1 MLLLNIKIPFQFVTQ
16 ILNFKIT
23 EPLLR
28 RLLAC
33 KVDSWSQSV
42 IDYQRGRKEDG
53 SFWPFT
59 RLSPPST
66 TSIKVW
72 PRAEKILSAPDW
84 LVVIKHSKEFAFVVV
99 KSGRLGCFENKRS
112 IFTGGL
118 GRPCD
123 VIDSQVTKVLTRLT
137 VDTRTPTSHCWFQQE
152 SRCYWF
158 TDTPMKLWIQ

>member
-1 MLLLNIKIPFQFVTQ
+1 MTQ

-72 PRAEKILSAPDW
+72 PRAEKILSNSDW
-84 LVVIKHSKEFAFVVV
+84 LVVIKHSKEFAFVLL
-99 KSGRLGCFENKRS
+99 KIGRGSGVLKTNGQFSRRLGWTSMRRCNWQSGDKSSNEIDVRTLSKPLLISPRMWLEPNQGAVCTPG
-112 IFTGGL
+112 IFCPLALCAT
-118 GRPCD
+118 
-123 VIDSQVTKVLTRLT
+123 
-137 VDTRTPTSHCWFQQE
+137 
-152 SRCYWF
+152 
-158 TDTPMKLWIQ
+158 